1 MAESEEVREQVKN
14 LPDQPGIYKF
24 FSEEGE
30 LIYVGKAKSLKKR
43 VSNYF
48 NKNTGVDN
56 KTRKLVSQIR
66 RIEFTIVNTEFDALL
81 LENSLIKNNQPK
93 YNILLKDDKTYPYI
107 YVSRER
113 FPRVIATRTFDKSLG
128 TYYGPYTSVKA
139 MNSVLDLIHKLFFI
153 RTCTFNLSEKNVN
166 DGKYKVCLEFHI
178 GNCKGPC
185 EGLVTEEIY
194 SENIDKAHQ
203 ILKGHISVVK
213 TYYKDQI
220 QEAAENLEF
229 EKAHKLKLKFDL
241 LEKFQT
247 SSVIVNPKIT
257 DLDVFT
263 IKSLEK
269 NAFINYLHIVNG
281 AILQTKNLEIK
292 KKLDETDEDLLKLA
306 IIGIREEMEV
316 TTRDI
321 IANIP
326 VEIDELKI
334 TVPSIGDK
342 KKLLD
347 LSLNNIAYQMSKS
360 ISNNERDS
368 RILNTMQEDLR
379 LKEKPFHIECFDN
392 SNIQGTN
399 PVASMVVFKNAKPS
413 KKDYRHYN
421 IKTVVGPNDFDS
433 MHEIVHRRYKR
444 VLEEGQPLPNLIVI
458 DGGKGQ
464 LSAAC
469 QALQELDLYGKIP
482 IVGIAK
488 RLEEIYYPDDSLP
501 LYIDKKSESLKVIQ
515 QIRNE
520 AHRFAITFHRTKR
533 SKSTLAKSKLASIK
547 GVGESTFQKLVS
559 HFGSVSKIRQASVE
573 ELAEIVGKAKAEL
586 VLLNLAGEKES
597 DNQESH

>member
-1 MAESEEVREQVKN
+1 MAESEEVKNQVRS

-24 FSEEGE
+24 FSEDGK

-48 NKNTGVDN
+48 NKNSGVDN

-113 FPRVIATRTFDKSLG
+113 FPRVVATRTYDRSLG

-153 RTCTFNLSEKNVN
+153 RTCNYNLSEKNVN
-166 DGKYKVCLEFHI
+166 EGKYKVCLEFHI

-185 EGLVTEEIY
+185 EALVTEEAY
-194 SENIDKAHQ
+194 SENIEKAHQ
-203 ILKGHISVVK
+203 ILKGNIGVVK
-213 TYYKDQI
+213 TYYKEQI

-229 EKAHKLKLKFDL
+229 EKAHKLKLKLDL

-263 IKSLEK
+263 IKSQEK

-292 KKLDETDEDLLKLA
+292 KKLNETDEDLLKFA
-306 IIGIREEMEV
+306 IIGIREEMSIR
-316 TTRDI
+316 TKDI

-326 VEIDELKI
+326 VEIDDLKI

-368 RILNTMQEDLR
+368 RVLTTMQEDLK

-469 QALQELDLYGKIP
+469 QALQELDLYGKVP

-488 RLEEIYYPDDSLP
+488 RLEEIYYPEDSLP
-501 LYIDKKSESLKVIQ
+501 LYIDKKSESLKIIQ

-520 AHRFAITFHRTKR
+520 AHRFAITFHRNKR
-533 SKSTLAKSKLASIK
+533 SKNTLAKSKLASIK
-547 GVGESTFQKLVS
+547 GVGDATFNKLIS
-559 HFGSVSKIRQASVE
+559 HFGSVNNVKQAGVE
-573 ELAEIVGKAKAEL
+573 ELAKIVGKSKAEL
-586 VLLNLAGEKES
+586 VIANLTENKE
-597 DNQESH
+597 DNQQADQ

>member
-1 MAESEEVREQVKN
+1 MAESEEVKNQVRS

-24 FSEEGE
+24 FSEDGK

-48 NKNTGVDN
+48 NKNSGVDN

-113 FPRVIATRTFDKSLG
+113 FPRVVATRTYDRSLG

-153 RTCTFNLSEKNVN
+153 RTCNYNLSEKNVN
-166 DGKYKVCLEFHI
+166 EGKYKVCLEFHI

-185 EGLVTEEIY
+185 EALVTEEAY
-194 SENIDKAHQ
+194 SENIEKAHQ
-203 ILKGHISVVK
+203 ILKGNIGVVK
-213 TYYKDQI
+213 TYYKEQI

-229 EKAHKLKLKFDL
+229 EKAHKLKLKLDL

-263 IKSLEK
+263 IKSQEK

-292 KKLDETDEDLLKLA
+292 KKLNETDEDLLKFA
-306 IIGIREEMEV
+306 IIGIREEMSIR
-316 TTRDI
+316 TKDI

-326 VEIDELKI
+326 VEIDDLKI

-368 RILNTMQEDLR
+368 RVLTTMQEDLR

-469 QALQELDLYGKIP
+469 QALQELDLYGKVP

-488 RLEEIYYPDDSLP
+488 RLEEIYYPEDSLP
-501 LYIDKKSESLKVIQ
+501 LYIDKKSESLKIIQ

-520 AHRFAITFHRTKR
+520 AHRFAITFHRNKR
-533 SKSTLAKSKLASIK
+533 SKNTLAKSKLASIK
-547 GVGESTFQKLVS
+547 GVGDATFNKLIS
-559 HFGSVSKIRQASVE
+559 HFGSVNNVKQAGVE
-573 ELAEIVGKAKAEL
+573 ELAKIVGKSKAEL
-586 VLLNLAGEKES
+586 VIANLTENKE
-597 DNQESH
+597 DNQQADQ